1 MSARVRSI
9 VIPALSVKGVTLAA
23 IGLLLPVAQ
32 VRTQHGVVEQLPT
45 ETFTAPVNL
54 RDTLILLGYGA
65 PRGVSFVVY
74 VVTSLAWYAA
84 ALSGPLL
91 LLVVGLRLRF
101 WTRLARWSFLLWIAL
116 TMLTVAGAYLALCAW
131 PQRWQTV

>member
-1 MSARVRSI
+1 V
-9 VIPALSVKGVTLAA
+9 LSVIGVTLAV

-54 RDTLILLGYGA
+54 RDTPIWLGYGA

-84 ALSGPLL
+84 ALSGLLLLPLL
-91 LLVVGLRLRF
+91 LPVLGQRLRF
-101 WTRLARWSFLLWIAL
+101 WTRLARWSFLLWIAP
-116 TMLTVAGAYLALCAW
+116 TMLALAAAYLALCA
-131 PQRWQTV
+131 

>member
-1 MSARVRSI
+1 MSARVRSN
-9 VIPALSVKGVTLAA
+9 VILVLSVIGVTLAA

-54 RDTLILLGYGA
+54 RDTLSWLGYGA

-74 VVTSLAWYAA
+74 VVTSLVWYAA
-84 ALSGPLL
+84 PLSGPLL
-91 LLVVGLRLRF
+91 LPVLGQRLRF
-101 WTRLARWSFLLWIAL
+101 WT
-116 TMLTVAGAYLALCAW
+116 
-131 PQRWQTV
+131 